1 MTDQGTWGEG
11 PDAAVLRTAVEI
23 EEFGIGFYR
32 GMSGCVADQKGSTL
46 LQSLANDEVEH
57 KRMLEKEIDRLSGG
71 KGLPDVKPLEEYL
84 RILSEKIFVPPPKG
98 ACLVLKDEISA
109 LEKGIDVEIN
119 SIRMYRDAIPKASD
133 ETMRQTLSRLADW
146 EGTHKRILEENLRYL
161 QVEGSWYGYSP
172 ILEG

>member
-1 MTDQGTWGEG
+1 MADQQKWG
-11 PDAAVLRTAVEI
+11 PDAVILRTAIEI
-23 EEFGIGFYR
+23 EKFGIEFYR
-32 GMSGCVADQKGSTL
+32 SMSGCVADQKGSTL

-57 KRMLEKEIDRLSGG
+57 KRMIEEEIERLSGG
-71 KGLPDVKPLEEYL
+71 KGMGEVPPLREYL
-84 RILSEKIFVPPPKG
+84 MILPEKVFVPPPKG

-119 SIRMYRDAIPKASD
+119 SIRMYRDAIPMVTD
-133 ETMRQTLSRLADW
+133 EGVRETLNRLADW
-146 EGTHKRILEENLRYL
+146 EGTHKRILEDNLRYL